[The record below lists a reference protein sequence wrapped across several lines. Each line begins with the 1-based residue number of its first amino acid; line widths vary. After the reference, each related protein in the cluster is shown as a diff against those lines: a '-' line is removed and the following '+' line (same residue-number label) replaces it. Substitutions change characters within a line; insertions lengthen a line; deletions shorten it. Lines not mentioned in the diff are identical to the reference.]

1 MLLTYHKIER
11 LNYQLVRVLIA
22 LKCKLKKG
30 QEPIKTLKTS
40 SLHTFS
46 SDAIF
51 NLFYIRSKSFKP
63 EYKDITFSF
72 NTLSRLHEISFFD
85 SLNSKS

>member
-40 SLHTFS
+40 SLQTFS

-72 NTLSRLHEISFFD
+72 NPESILTLISFLD
-85 SLNSKS
+85 SLNSKL